1 MKTYD
6 IQFEDGAEPEP
17 HEIQT
22 ALFLK
27 KNGKDIKFL
36 APKNRNLVKTP
47 DIFMDGLKWEIKAP
61 ISNGARVME
70 HALRSATK
78 QSPNVIID
86 LRRCKLSDERAI
98 RQIKHEA
105 EKRKTTLKRLLIIAK
120 SQKIVYKLIKIA
132 DTLPSKIVI

>member
-6 IQFEDGAEPEP
+6 IRFEDGAEPEP

-27 KNGKDIKFL
+27 KSGKDVKFL
-36 APKNRNLVKTP
+36 APKNRDRVKTP
-47 DIFMDGLKWEIKAP
+47 DIEMDGLKWEIKAP
-61 ISNGARVME
+61 ISSGSRVVE

-86 LRRCKLSDERAI
+86 LRRCKLTDERAM
-98 RQIKHEA
+98 RQITHEA
-105 EKRKTTLKRLLIIAK
+105 DKRQSTLKMLKVITKAK
-120 SQKIVYKLIKIA
+120 EAIDLK
-132 DTLPSKIVI
+132 

>member
-27 KNGKDIKFL
+27 KKDKDVKFL
-36 APKNRNLVKTP
+36 APKNRNLIKTP
-47 DIFMDGLKWEIKAP
+47 DILMDELKWEIKSP
-61 ISNGARVME
+61 ISNGSRVME

-86 LRRCKLSDERAI
+86 LRRCKLTDERALH
-98 RQIKHEA
+98 QITFTAKQRTA
-105 EKRKTTLKRLLIIAK
+105 LRRLIVITKT
-120 SQKIVYKLIKIA
+120 QKIIDLK
-132 DTLPSKIVI
+132 